1 VYFPEHQ
8 YPEHLCENSK
18 IYILGFKKT
27 LVIVGV
33 KKERKASPKS
43 STRYKPRSWIGQHEK
58 QQCCRVVTL
67 FLAQASHQLGQKPSC
82 QLQFVERFS
91 VRFWFWFWL

>member
-43 STRYKPRSWIGQHEK
+43 STRY
-58 QQCCRVVTL
+58 
-67 FLAQASHQLGQKPSC
+67 SH
-82 QLQFVERFS
+82 
-91 VRFWFWFWL
+91 VRGSGSMKSNNVAE